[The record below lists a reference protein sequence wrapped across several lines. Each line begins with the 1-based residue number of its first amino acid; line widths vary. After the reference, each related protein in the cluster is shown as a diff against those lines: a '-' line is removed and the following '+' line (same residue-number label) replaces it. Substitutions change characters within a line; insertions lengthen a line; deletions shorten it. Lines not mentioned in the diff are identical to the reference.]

1 VATAAGRIGS
11 NVTASEELCGAAVPL
26 DLQHPKRI
34 FTAMMNIPRRAQPTL
49 PSLQCLPNGRG
60 LSPLVPLS
68 PIQGV
73 TAPATAVA
81 SPTQRSAGNASL
93 RFAPEELNQRLQSS
107 LDLAE
112 VMAAAPPATPAMCAA
127 EELRLREELCVE
139 LKEALCQRGVSAT
152 DAALERAAVCTEQLL
167 RSATG
172 PISAEPL
179 LTLLLAE
186 CCSPAAAQLELS
198 GDATALLIAAADY
211 ANAAEQGQLVQQQQA
226 AAPPLAGALSA
237 RQAAV
242 LAAVAQVWRDVSGIV
257 DRADKTLQERGSGVT
272 LTRTGTLH

>member
-1 VATAAGRIGS
+1 
-11 NVTASEELCGAAVPL
+11 
-26 DLQHPKRI
+26 
-34 FTAMMNIPRRAQPTL
+34 
-49 PSLQCLPNGRG
+49 
-60 LSPLVPLS
+60 
-68 PIQGV
+68 V

-81 SPTQRSAGNASL
+81 SPTQRSAGNASP

-112 VMAAAPPATPAMCAA
+112 VIAAAPPATPAMCAA

-139 LKEALCQRGVSAT
+139 LKEALCQRGLAAT
-152 DAALERAAVCTEQLL
+152 DAALERAAECTEQLL

-172 PISAEPL
+172 PISVQPL
-179 LTLLLAE
+179 LTLLRAE

-198 GDATALLIAAADY
+198 GDVTALLIAAADY
-211 ANAAEQGQLVQQQQA
+211 ANAAEQGQQQQA
-226 AAPPLAGALSA
+226 AVAAPLAGALSV

-272 LTRTGTLH
+272 LTRTGSFL